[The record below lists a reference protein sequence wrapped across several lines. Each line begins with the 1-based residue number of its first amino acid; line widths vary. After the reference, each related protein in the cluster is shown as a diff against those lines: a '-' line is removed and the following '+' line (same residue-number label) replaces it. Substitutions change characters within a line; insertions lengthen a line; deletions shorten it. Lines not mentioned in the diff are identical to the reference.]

1 MIDNQ
6 FHNDPTLCNDP
17 ENLNYNFDHV
27 SPYMSMN
34 ELNKLKYNLNTL
46 SVLQLNGRSIVKNFD
61 NLKLLLKSIHNTF
74 DVISICETWFNEF
87 NMNLF
92 ELQGYTSFHTIRNHK
107 KAGGVS
113 IYIKSSFSTNK
124 IVILSLSNLY
134 IDTIT
139 IEIKLDTRNIIIS
152 SIYRSP
158 SLEKDSFVYLN
169 NCIEKFNVYNGK
181 HIFLCGDFNIDI
193 LKANTITD
201 YFLNTLQLQNLFKS
215 INQPTRISN
224 NSSTL
229 IDNIFYNGNF
239 SYISS
244 GILQYEFTD
253 HLPIFILMKLN
264 KIRFKCKQNVP
275 IITHNI
281 NNTNNVN
288 KLMKELNE
296 TNWTFIKSEDI
307 NISLDLFIT
316 HFSKIY
322 DKTCLKKH
330 KSNNI
335 FRKKDIP
342 WFTKSLK
349 KACRKKQ
356 KLYIKY
362 INNRN
367 DNNLR
372 IYKKYKND
380 LTNIIRKCKKD
391 FYTKSLD
398 NSKSIK
404 TTWSII
410 NSLINPIQKKN
421 TKISVLDI
429 HGKEIKDETIANKCN
444 EHFIQVGSK
453 LAKNI
458 CSPNTSFNDYLKN
471 SNYYS
476 LFLSPITCSEVIKTI
491 DNFSPKISK
500 DELDISMKLVKLISS
515 TMAEPLTYIFNLSFS
530 TGTFPNVFKKSK
542 VIPIYKSGN
551 KNDFNNYRPI
561 CLNIQFSKILEKLFF
576 FKITFFL

>member
-1 MIDNQ
+1 
-6 FHNDPTLCNDP
+6 
-17 ENLNYNFDHV
+17 
-27 SPYMSMN
+27 
-34 ELNKLKYNLNTL
+34 
-46 SVLQLNGRSIVKNFD
+46 
-61 NLKLLLKSIHNTF
+61 
-74 DVISICETWFNEF
+74 
-87 NMNLF
+87 
-92 ELQGYTSFHTIRNHK
+92 
-107 KAGGVS
+107 
-113 IYIKSSFSTNK
+113 
-124 IVILSLSNLY
+124 
-134 IDTIT
+134 
-139 IEIKLDTRNIIIS
+139 
-152 SIYRSP
+152 
-158 SLEKDSFVYLN
+158 
-169 NCIEKFNVYNGK
+169 
-181 HIFLCGDFNIDI
+181 
-193 LKANTITD
+193 
-201 YFLNTLQLQNLFKS
+201 
-215 INQPTRISN
+215 
-224 NSSTL
+224 
-229 IDNIFYNGNF
+229 
-239 SYISS
+239 
-244 GILQYEFTD
+244 
-253 HLPIFILMKLN
+253 MKLN
-264 KIRFKCKQNVP
+264 KIPFKCKQNVP

-410 NSLINPIQKKN
+410 NSLINPIKKKN

-429 HGKEIKDETIANKCN
+429 HGKEIKDETIANKFN
-444 EHFIQVGSK
+444 EHF
-453 LAKNI
+453 N
-458 CSPNTSFNDYLKN
+458 
-471 SNYYS
+471 
-476 LFLSPITCSEVIKTI
+476 
-491 DNFSPKISK
+491 
-500 DELDISMKLVKLISS
+500 
-515 TMAEPLTYIFNLSFS
+515 
-530 TGTFPNVFKKSK
+530 KS
-542 VIPIYKSGN
+542 VVN
-551 KNDFNNYRPI
+551 
-561 CLNIQFSKILEKLFF
+561 
-576 FKITFFL
+576 